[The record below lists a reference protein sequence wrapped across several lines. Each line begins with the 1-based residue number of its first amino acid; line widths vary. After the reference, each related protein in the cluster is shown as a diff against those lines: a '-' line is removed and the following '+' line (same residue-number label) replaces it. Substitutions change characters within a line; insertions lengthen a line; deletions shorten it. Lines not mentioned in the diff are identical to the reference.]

1 MAEERSGFPAFAI
14 GFALGAMAGA
24 TVAIVLA
31 PQTGEEARD
40 VIAAKAREAGDRARD
55 TAQEANELLA
65 RGREIVAEAKSRID
79 AAVVDG
85 KDAAARQ
92 RDTLENE
99 I

>member
-1 MAEERSGFPAFAI
+1 MAERSGMG
-14 GFALGAMAGA
+14 GFTVGFVLGAMAGA
-24 TVAIVLA
+24 TLAIVLA

-40 VIAAKAREAGDRARD
+40 VLLAKAREAGERARD
-55 TAQEANELLA
+55 ATADANDLLA

-99 I
+99 R